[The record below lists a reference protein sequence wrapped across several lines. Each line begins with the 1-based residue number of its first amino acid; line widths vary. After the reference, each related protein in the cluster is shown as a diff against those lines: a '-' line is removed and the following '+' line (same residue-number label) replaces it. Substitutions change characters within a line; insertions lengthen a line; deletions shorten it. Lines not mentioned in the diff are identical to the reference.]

1 MNIEKPDYLDYLEE
15 AVAAAGMTEINSFAK
30 LKGSSARTVWH
41 FSHPWDVTYL
51 TML

>member
-1 MNIEKPDYLDYLEE
+1 MNIEKPDYLDYLEKL
-15 AVAAAGMTEINSFAK
+15 AAAAGMTEINSFAS
-30 LKGSSARTVWH
+30 LKEALKNRMA